1 MKTSLLF
8 LLSFVILFSSFH
20 ISSAQ
25 VYPANFSQVE
35 VASGI
40 SNPTVMAFA
49 PDGRIFVA
57 QQNGVLHVIK
67 NGIKLATP
75 AIQLPVN
82 SSGERGLIGIALHPS
97 FSTNGIIYLYYTL
110 PNGSRNRVSRFW
122 LNGDVLNPASEQIIQ
137 DLDPLS
143 AATNHNGGAMYFK
156 GDKLYIA
163 VGDNANSANAQNLDT
178 FHGKLLR
185 FNANGSLPGDNPF
198 NSTTASWQRKSIWA
212 YGLRNPYTFDI
223 QPGTGR
229 IFVNDVGQNTWEEID
244 DATVKGKNFGWPASE
259 GNTTNPDF
267 TSPVY
272 AYAHG
277 SGDGLGCAITGG
289 TFFNPV
295 STNYPGSYNGKY
307 FFQDLCNGWINY
319 LDLSSGAMRN
329 AFATG
334 LPGQSLAL
342 DLGTD
347 GNLYFLSRSA
357 GKLYKIVYNGS
368 QSPVITDQP
377 DNVTVAPGESASF
390 SVSVTGASPLFY
402 YWRKNGVEVGA
413 PNSPT
418 YTISNVDPSHAGNYS
433 VRVTNSAGE
442 DISDDATLTVQA
454 NSTPIPSIITPATGA
469 MYRGGD
475 VINFSGDATDPED
488 GTLPASA
495 FSWSVAFHHADHVH
509 DSPPIAVGVK
519 AGSFNIPTTGE
530 TSANVFYR
538 LHLTVQ
544 DSKGLANTTFVDIKP
559 YTTYITLQSNPPGLS
574 LTMDGQ
580 PFVTPYTVKSVEG
593 MQRTIGMISPQTL
606 NSITYTFASWTNG
619 LSDTQTFLTPVDNT
633 TYNANFSKP
642 LASPWRTTD
651 IGKLN
656 VAGDATISSGTF
668 TLSASGVDIW
678 NAEDHFRFVY
688 QPMSG
693 DSDIRARVTGISN
706 THAWAKAGIMIRES
720 LLPNAKHAS
729 MFVTPS
735 SGISFQKRVTT
746 AGPSTATNATGAT
759 PIWLRLV
766 RNANNFTAYTSPDGS
781 TWTQVGTT
789 QSIAMASAAYVGLA
803 LTSHNANTLG
813 TATMTNVSVSA
824 GTVSSTALMAEEI
837 VINAS
842 QKGLTVYPNPLEGN
856 MLKMEFEN
864 DRNFPSRVQIINSL
878 GQVIL
883 EKGLDASAD
892 GNGPYELNVSEI
904 SGGIYVVRVINDRRI
919 IHSSFLKK

>member
-1 MKTSLLF
+1 MKKFLLF
-8 LLSFVILFSSFH
+8 LLSFVISFSSFN

-25 VYPANFSQVE
+25 VYPPNFSQVE

-40 SNPTVMAFA
+40 ANPTVMAFA

-82 SSGERGLIGIALHPS
+82 SSGERGLIGITLHPS

-110 PNGSRNRVSRFW
+110 PDGSHNRVSRFW
-122 LNGDVLNPASEQIIQ
+122 LSGDVLNPSTEQIIFE
-137 DLDPLS
+137 LDPLS
-143 AATNHNGGAMYFK
+143 SATNHNGGAMGFR
-156 GDKLYIA
+156 GNALYIA
-163 VGDNANSANAQNLDT
+163 VGDNANSANSQNLET
-178 FHGKLLR
+178 THGKILR
-185 FNANGSLPGDNPF
+185 INANGSIPGSNPF
-198 NSTTASWQRKSIWA
+198 YSTTASRQRNSIWT
-212 YGLRNPYTFDI
+212 YGFRNPYTFDI
-223 QPGTGR
+223 WDAQGR
-229 IFVNDVGQNTWEEID
+229 VFVNDVGQNSWEEIND
-244 DATVKGKNFGWPASE
+244 SGAAPRNFGWPATE
-259 GNTTNPDF
+259 GYTTNPSY

-277 SGDGLGCAITGG
+277 AGDGLGCAITGG
-289 TFFNPV
+289 VFFNPA
-295 STNYPGSYNGKY
+295 STNYPSTLIGKY

-319 LDLSSGAMRN
+319 LDLLPSGQVTRN

-347 GNLYFLSRSA
+347 GNLYFLSRTA
-357 GKLYKIVYNGS
+357 GKLYKIIYNGS

-390 SVSVTGASPLFY
+390 SVSVTGATPLFY
-402 YWRKNGVEVGA
+402 SWRKNGVDLGA

-418 YTISNVDPSHAGNYS
+418 YTISNVAPSHAGNYS

-454 NSTPIPSIITPATGA
+454 NSPPTTSIITPAVGA

-475 VINFSGDATDPED
+475 VINFSGDASDPED

-519 AGSFNIPTTGE
+519 TGSFNIPTTGE

-544 DSKGLANTTFVDIKP
+544 DSKGLTNTTFVDIKP
-559 YTTYITLQSNPPGLS
+559 YTTYLTLQSNPPGLS

-593 MQRTIGMISPQTL
+593 IQRTIGMISPQTL
-606 NSITYTFASWTNG
+606 NGITYTFASWTNG
-619 LSDTQTFLTPVDNT
+619 LSNTQTFLTPVDNT
-633 TYNANFSKP
+633 TYNGNFSKP
-642 LASPWRTTD
+642 LTSPWRTTD

-656 VAGDATISSGTF
+656 VPGDASISSGTY

-688 QPMSG
+688 QPMTG
-693 DSDIRARVTGISN
+693 DSEIRARVTGVSN
-706 THAWAKAGIMIRES
+706 THAWAKAGVMIRES

-735 SGISFQKRVTT
+735 SGTSFQKRVTI
-746 AGPSTATNATGAT
+746 AGPSTATNAAGAA

-766 RNANNFTAYTSPDGS
+766 RNANNFSAYTSPDGS

-813 TATMTNVSVSA
+813 TATMTNVSVFP
-824 GTVSSTALMAEEI
+824 STGATGLAQEI
-837 VINAS
+837 VLLTEQTEGELQLFPNPANGDVITVLSS
-842 QKGLTVYPNPLEGN
+842 QKNLSDCRIQVL
-856 MLKMEFEN
+856 
-864 DRNFPSRVQIINSL
+864 NSL
-878 GQVIL
+878 GQVIVDKVTDWL
-883 EKGLDASAD
+883 SAGD
-892 GNGPYELNVSEI
+892 DIDLRNIPPGFYF
-904 SGGIYVVRVINDRRI
+904 VRVDSKWHKMAATFVR
-919 IHSSFLKK
+919 K